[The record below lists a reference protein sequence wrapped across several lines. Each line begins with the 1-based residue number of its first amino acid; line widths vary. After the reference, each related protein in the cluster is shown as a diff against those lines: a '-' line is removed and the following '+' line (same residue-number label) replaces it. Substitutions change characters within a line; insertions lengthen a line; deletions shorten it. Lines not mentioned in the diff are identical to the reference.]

1 MNNYKLIIENLQF
14 LEQFQSLYPNGDLK
28 AYALWLSDKML
39 QTKKTVQLE
48 HTPNHSPQNTAHTQE
63 FPEIEIS
70 TLITNLY
77 RFARGYLK
85 KALENTVFRTVDEFG
100 FLSSLIQH
108 ESMLKSELIQEHLM
122 EISSGTEVIKRLHKM
137 GLIQEWP
144 DPHDGRAKRVS
155 LTVKGRNAIIA
166 VFADMHKVAKIM
178 NGNLS
183 LEEQKRIIIILNKLK
198 NFHTRIFE
206 NEKDKNLDNILKNY
220 IK

>member
-1 MNNYKLIIENLQF
+1 MNNYKLIIENLQY

-28 AYALWLSDKML
+28 AYSLWLSDKML
-39 QTKKTVQLE
+39 QTRKTVQLE
-48 HTPNHSPQNTAHTQE
+48 NEADTAHTHANTEE

-85 KALENTVFRTVDEFG
+85 KALENTVFRTVDEFS
-100 FLSSLIQH
+100 FLSSLIKH
-108 ESMLKSELIQEHLM
+108 ENMLKSELIQEHLM
-122 EISSGTEVIKRLHKM
+122 EISSGTEVIKRLKKM
-137 GLIQEWP
+137 DLIKEWP

-155 LTVKGRNAIIA
+155 LTIKGRNAIVEA
-166 VFADMHKVAKIM
+166 FEDMHKVAKIM

-183 LEEQKRIIIILNKLK
+183 LEEQKRIIIILSKLK
-198 NFHTRIFE
+198 NFHNNIFE
-206 NEKDKNLDNILKNY
+206 KEKDKNLDIILKNY